1 MRLNDRMQGCLSG
14 TSSFQLSDML
24 QLCCVLEAGS
34 CVQGQDGVAQIN
46 FPTSAKGFR
55 DFILVD
61 DEVQVTVGNRGS
73 VVVIRK
79 K

>member
-1 MRLNDRMQGCLSG
+1 
-14 TSSFQLSDML
+14 ML
-24 QLCCVLEAGS
+24 QLCSVLKATLW
-34 CVQGQDGVAQIN
+34 VQGQDGVAQIN

>member
-1 MRLNDRMQGCLSG
+1 MPS
-14 TSSFQLSDML
+14 
-24 QLCCVLEAGS
+24 CCRSYYSYISKAAWW
-34 CVQGQDGVAQIN
+34 VQGQDGVAQIN
-46 FPTSAKGFR
+46 FPNSAKGFR

>member
-1 MRLNDRMQGCLSG
+1 MCMTLTETLFWLATEVGSNAQG
-14 TSSFQLSDML
+14 
-24 QLCCVLEAGS
+24 E
-34 CVQGQDGVAQIN
+34 DGMAQIN
-46 FPTSAKGFR
+46 FPNAAKGFR

>member
-1 MRLNDRMQGCLSG
+1 MQA
-14 TSSFQLSDML
+14 D
-24 QLCCVLEAGS
+24 
-34 CVQGQDGVAQIN
+34 DGVAQIK
-46 FPTSAKGFR
+46 FPNAAKGFR

>member
-1 MRLNDRMQGCLSG
+1 MTPLPSKGQYRDWQLTGGSAQG
-14 TSSFQLSDML
+14 
-24 QLCCVLEAGS
+24 E
-34 CVQGQDGVAQIN
+34 DGVARID
-46 FPTSAKGFR
+46 FPNAARGFR